1 MKKESKTKKLSFS
14 LENLVPGSEHTLTGY
29 IDSDDITQIIH
40 DLGEAFR
47 EQYTPELTRD
57 EFWKKVSQ
65 SSSDER
71 IGRTCVVMDDKMYLV
86 ENEDGK
92 PTESFLKNKE
102 FKITISET
110 RL

>member
-1 MKKESKTKKLSFS
+1 MEKESKTKKLSFS
-14 LENLVPGSEHTLTGY
+14 LENLVPGSEHTLSGY
-29 IDSDDITQIIH
+29 IDSNDITQIIH

-47 EQYTPELTRD
+47 EQYTPEFAKD

-71 IGRTCVVMDDKMYLV
+71 LGRTCVIMDDGTYLI

-92 PTESFLKNKE
+92 PTKSFLKDKE
-102 FKITISET
+102 FKISISET